1 MSEIRSNTVGKL
13 IGLGILLIIIGFII
27 VFASTIFLAFTA
39 QQQAPSNV
47 NVSGGVLVIFGFIP
61 IGFAFGPHSETVM
74 IVLLL
79 LALAIMILGF
89 ILRKTHV

>member
-1 MSEIRSNTVGKL
+1 LSEIRSNTVGKL

-27 VFASTIFLAFTA
+27 VFASTIFSAFTV

-79 LALAIMILGF
+79 LALAIMILSF